1 METLQNAVPDD
12 VRSIL
17 RHAVQTLR
25 AQVAPAQLSSE
36 HLGDAVA
43 TLVHEF
49 CQEASPEPLSADV
62 DNNDSR
68 LSPGIRLNMTRAVF
82 GTLLHLATRLDIIK
96 FKNGADLCRRIAPGI
111 STLGL
116 ASLPAASLLRAFRN
130 PTAAAYRKVQ
140 ELCTQ
145 VINYIKVNR
154 LAE

>member
-1 METLQNAVPDD
+1 MEPLPNAVPDD

-17 RHAVQTLR
+17 RHAVQTFR
-25 AQVAPAQLSSE
+25 AHVAPEQLSSE

-49 CQEASPEPLSADV
+49 CEDASPEPLYAEE
-62 DNNDSR
+62 DNDAR
-68 LSPGIRLNMTRAVF
+68 MPPGISVSMTRAVL
-82 GTLLHLATRLDIIK
+82 GALLNVACGLDIIK
-96 FKNGADLCRRIAPGI
+96 CRSAADLCRRIAPGV

-116 ASLPAASLLRAFRN
+116 AILPAKSLLRAFRN

-140 ELCTQ
+140 ELCTE